1 MNKETGR
8 TRSRGFT
15 LIELIIV
22 VGVVIILA
30 AAAVPSFGSTLARM
44 RIQSNASQ
52 MVQDLQLVR
61 DSAIT
66 YQQDLYVYVC
76 TSVASGKTAYYYEL
90 FQKNP
95 TNVTEA
101 SRHYTP
107 ADTPV
112 SRKFVRKDL
121 QYGMTFGTPVHGLT
135 TNVAGKGY
143 LVLAYSCGKDSYF
156 RGQPAVVSDTL
167 ASPYTVF
174 SGAVGIPSIGIPI
187 VDSTLRTWYVT
198 VGPAGGARS
207 SGVSP

>member
-1 MNKETGR
+1 MITTSR
-8 TRSRGFT
+8 AVRVRGFT
-15 LIELIIV
+15 LIEVIIV
-22 VGVVIILA
+22 VGVIIILA

-76 TSVASGKTAYYYEL
+76 TSVASGKTTYYYEL

-112 SRKFVRKDL
+112 SGKFVRKDL
-121 QYGMTFGTPVHGLT
+121 QYGMTF
-135 TNVAGKGY
+135 
-143 LVLAYSCGKDSYF
+143 
-156 RGQPAVVSDTL
+156 
-167 ASPYTVF
+167 
-174 SGAVGIPSIGIPI
+174 
-187 VDSTLRTWYVT
+187 
-198 VGPAGGARS
+198 
-207 SGVSP
+207 